1 MRLEI
6 ETQEELAAAI
16 AAVEELRR
24 RSVRHVGV
32 SHGRT
37 KVDYGGLVNREK
49 IFSDQWRRE
58 NEGVPSCLNGG
69 KGVLELIVCS
79 GEDGRLVRDLTQ
91 LEAAVAATVVQW
103 LGSNVGWC
111 FLEQCVEGCGYSLVR
126 RKTK

>member
-1 MRLEI
+1 MKLEI

-58 NEGVPSCLNGG
+58 SKQPPAKAGG
-69 KGVLELIVCS
+69 
-79 GEDGRLVRDLTQ
+79 
-91 LEAAVAATVVQW
+91 
-103 LGSNVGWC
+103 
-111 FLEQCVEGCGYSLVR
+111 F
-126 RKTK
+126 